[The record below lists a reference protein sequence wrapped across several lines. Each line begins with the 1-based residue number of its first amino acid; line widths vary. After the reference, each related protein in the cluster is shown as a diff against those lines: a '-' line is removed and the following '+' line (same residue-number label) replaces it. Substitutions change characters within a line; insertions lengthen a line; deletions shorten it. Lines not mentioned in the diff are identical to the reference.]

1 MSMRAGLTCLLAALV
16 TFAFM
21 VGGNSSAQAQKLR
34 LAEAGSADLKNLI
47 DSVAFQHAKERGV
60 DYDLVYLKSDDIAT
74 QAIIGKQVDIV
85 VSSLGYSAIQAL
97 NAPFRHFM
105 QLRRLKFY
113 PVVAADTAR
122 SWSEMNGK
130 DFVVH
135 ARGSGTEI
143 AAHEIEKENKIKF
156 AHLTYLPVS
165 QVRANALLHG
175 VIKATLLD
183 IEGLQYVMRMAPNKF
198 VVLPT
203 PNVPV
208 SEAALYADKNLLAKR
223 HDQVEILVEELLK
236 AFRASAADPN
246 YIASERKR
254 LNINPGLAPERV
266 AQIAPFYREAAK
278 QNVYPLNGG
287 GEAAAKADIDF
298 YSQAGML
305 KGDAGSM
312 KVADFWDFSIL
323 NAALGKVGKV
333 KTAKESAQ

>member
-1 MSMRAGLTCLLAALV
+1 MRAGLTCLLAALV

-135 ARGSGTEI
+135 ARGLGTEI
-143 AAHEIEKENKIKF
+143 AAHE
-156 AHLTYLPVS
+156 
-165 QVRANALLHG
+165 R
-175 VIKATLLD
+175 
-183 IEGLQYVMRMAPNKF
+183 EGKQ
-198 VVLPT
+198 
-203 PNVPV
+203 
-208 SEAALYADKNLLAKR
+208 
-223 HDQVEILVEELLK
+223 DQVCASDLS
-236 AFRASAADPN
+236 ACFPGSRAQYLASGNKSD
-246 YIASERKR
+246 IARHRGTAIRYED
-254 LNINPGLAPERV
+254 G
-266 AQIAPFYREAAK
+266 AK
-278 QNVYPLNGG
+278 
-287 GEAAAKADIDF
+287 
-298 YSQAGML
+298 
-305 KGDAGSM
+305 
-312 KVADFWDFSIL
+312 
-323 NAALGKVGKV
+323 
-333 KTAKESAQ
+333 